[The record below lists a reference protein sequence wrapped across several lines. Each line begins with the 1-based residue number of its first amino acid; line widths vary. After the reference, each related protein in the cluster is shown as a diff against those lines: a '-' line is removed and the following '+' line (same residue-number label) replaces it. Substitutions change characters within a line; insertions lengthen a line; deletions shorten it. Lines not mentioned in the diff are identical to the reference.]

1 MLYEEGVTVTLEVDV
16 VRMLGR
22 TVDVWTGSPVVVVV
36 VVVVV
41 LVGPVPLFKATT
53 EISESFTHCSKRPFL
68 LKVNSWLSY
77 KTDY

>member
-1 MLYEEGVTVTLEVDV
+1 MLYEEGVTVILEVDV

-22 TVDVWTGSPVVVVV
+22 TVDVWTEASPVAVAAVVVVV
-36 VVVVV
+36 G
-41 LVGPVPLFKATT
+41 LVPLPEATT

-68 LKVNSWLSY
+68 LKVNSWVSY

>member
-16 VRMLGR
+16 VRILGR
-22 TVDVWTGSPVVVVV
+22 TVDVWTEASPVAVAVVVVV
-36 VVVVV
+36 VVG
-41 LVGPVPLFKATT
+41 LVPLPEATT

-68 LKVNSWLSY
+68 LKVNSWVSY